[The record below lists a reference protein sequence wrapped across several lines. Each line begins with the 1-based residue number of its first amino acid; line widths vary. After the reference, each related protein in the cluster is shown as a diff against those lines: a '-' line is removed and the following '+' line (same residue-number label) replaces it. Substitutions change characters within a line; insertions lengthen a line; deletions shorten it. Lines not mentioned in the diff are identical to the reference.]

1 MSEKNYDIIVIG
13 AGCGGLTAAASAA
26 KEGKKVLLL
35 ERHNTPGGFASS
47 FVRGRFEFDISL
59 HQLCGFS
66 KVAGSGDV
74 RKIFDYLGISDKIKW
89 IDIPCAYRL
98 ITKSENGSPV
108 DVIMPFGV
116 DNYIQAMENYVPGS
130 KSAMTKLFK
139 LAEEIVNS
147 SEYLSDFE
155 FNKKISTL
163 RNLLK
168 EHGNFIRT
176 APYSVNSVLDAL
188 NVPKKAQEIL
198 TAYWLYLGVD
208 CDRLSFIHYISMVYM
223 YLTYGAFVPKNRS
236 HEISMALAGAIEDNG
251 GEIRYNSHVSRFL
264 FKDGQAIGVTLKS
277 GEKIMCKHIIANCS
291 PTTAYGKMIKT
302 KNVPIS
308 AIKRTNARSFGM
320 RGACLYL
327 GLNRSPKD
335 LGITEHSYFITD
347 TANSVNQYNLMKT
360 IDTNNAQVAVC
371 LNIADPSCS
380 PVGTTILCITTLYS
394 DNCWADISPENY
406 FDEKDLLAARLIANF
421 ENATGITIHNSIEEL
436 EIATPVT
443 FARYTYTPQGTV
455 YGYYGDD
462 WDGIV
467 PRIMTEASDCDTKGL
482 RFCGGWGAQLS
493 GMNSA
498 IASGRNAAFATF
510 NDIEAETKEDN
521 TIEKQSKS

>member
-1 MSEKNYDIIVIG
+1 MPENNYDIIVIG
-13 AGCGGLTAAASAA
+13 AGCGGLTAAACAA

-59 HQLCGFS
+59 HQLCGFG
-66 KVAGSGDV
+66 KNPGAGDV
-74 RKIFDYLGISDKIKW
+74 RQIFDYLGISEKIKW
-89 IDIPCAYRL
+89 TDIPHSYRL
-98 ITKSENGSPV
+98 ITKSSDGSPI
-108 DVIMPFGV
+108 DVTMPFGV
-116 DNYIQAMENYVPGS
+116 ENYIEAMEKYVPGS
-130 KSAMTKLFK
+130 KPSMIRLFK
-139 LAEEIVNS
+139 LAEEIIES
-147 SEYLSDFE
+147 SAFFAGFE
-155 FNKKISTL
+155 FKKNISTI
-163 RNLLK
+163 RKILK

-176 APYSVNSVLDAL
+176 APYSVNRVLDAL
-188 NVPKKAQEIL
+188 KVPQKAKEIF

-223 YLTYGAFVPKNRS
+223 YLSYGAVTPKFRS
-236 HEISMALAGAIEDNG
+236 HEMSMAIAGIIEDNG
-251 GEIRYNSHVSRFL
+251 GVIRYNSHVSRII
-264 FKDGQAIGVTLKS
+264 FKDGQAAGVMLKS

-291 PTTAYGKMIKT
+291 PTTAYGKMIKS
-302 KNVPIS
+302 KDVPES
-308 AIKRTNARSFGM
+308 AHKRTNARSFGM

-327 GLNRSPKD
+327 GLNRSPSD

-347 TANSVNQYNLMKT
+347 TADTVNQYNLMKS
-360 IDTNNAQVAVC
+360 IDTNNAQAAVC

-380 PVGTTILCITTLYS
+380 PAGTTILCITSLYS
-394 DNCWADISPENY
+394 DNCWANINPENY

-436 EIATPVT
+436 EVATPVT

-462 WDGIV
+462 WDGII
-467 PRIMTEASDCDTKGL
+467 PRIMTEKSDCDTKGL

-493 GMNSA
+493 GMSSA

-510 NDIEAETKEDN
+510 NDMENIATEDKN
-521 TIEKQSKS
+521 Q

>member
-13 AGCGGLTAAASAA
+13 AGCGGLTAAACAA

-47 FVRGRFEFDISL
+47 FVRGRFEFDVSL

-66 KVAGSGDV
+66 RNTGLGDV
-74 RKIFDYLGISDKIKW
+74 RRIFDYLGISDKIKW
-89 IDIPCAYRL
+89 VDIPEAYRL
-98 ITKSENGSPV
+98 ITKASDGSPI

-116 DNYIQAMENYVPGS
+116 ESYIEAMEKYVPGS
-130 KSAMTKLFK
+130 KASMTKLFN

-147 SEYLSDFE
+147 SEFFSTFE
-155 FNKKISTL
+155 FKKNIGTL
-163 RNLLK
+163 KKVLK

-176 APYSVNSVLDAL
+176 APYSVNKVLDAL
-188 NVPKKAQEIL
+188 RIPKKAQEIF

-223 YLTYGAFVPKNRS
+223 YLTYGAVSPKLRS
-236 HEISMALAGAIEDNG
+236 HEMSMALAGVIEDNG
-251 GEIRYNSHVSRFL
+251 GEIRYNSHVSRIIFNN
-264 FKDGQAIGVTLKS
+264 GQACGVILKS
-277 GEKIMCKHIIANCS
+277 GEKIMCNHIIANCS
-291 PTTAYGKMIKT
+291 PTTAYGKMMKA
-302 KNVPIS
+302 KDVPES
-308 AIKRTNARSFGM
+308 ALKRTNARSFGM

-327 GLNRSPKD
+327 GLNRSPED

-347 TANSVNQYNLMKT
+347 TANSVNQYNLMKS
-360 IDTNNAQVAVC
+360 IETNNAQAAVC
-371 LNIADPSCS
+371 LNIADPDCS
-380 PVGTTILCITTLYS
+380 PAGTTLLCITTLYS
-394 DNCWADISPENY
+394 DNCWANITPENY
-406 FDEKDLLAARLIANF
+406 FDEKDMLAARLIANF
-421 ENATGITIHNSIEEL
+421 EIATGITIHNSIEEL
-436 EIATPVT
+436 EVATPVT

-462 WDGIV
+462 WDGII

-493 GMNSA
+493 GMSSA

-510 NDIEAETKEDN
+510 DDMNKENKKEEN
-521 TIEKQSKS
+521 TDEK